1 MNKWLTDEEIMTIL
15 IDILKRRTFCDQ
27 RNEYVIPEEVILSQ
41 MNKIVKIVS
50 RRVGFNEGE
59 N

>member
-15 IDILKRRTFCDQ
+15 IDILKGRTFCDQ